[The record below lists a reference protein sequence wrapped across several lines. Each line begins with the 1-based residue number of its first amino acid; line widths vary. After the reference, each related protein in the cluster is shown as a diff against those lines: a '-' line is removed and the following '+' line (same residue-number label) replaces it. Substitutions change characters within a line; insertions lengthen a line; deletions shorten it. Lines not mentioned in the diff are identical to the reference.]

1 MQTISDYLGRSG
13 VKSAVIHKTAVDSFG
28 EAETEAVIQ
37 LQDQRI
43 ESIRLF
49 KMPSAACG
57 ATGEALRF
65 QYKLRWEKEIRG
77 EILPRLR
84 AQTKTIKVG
93 KVLGLFGGRLKEVIW
108 TGKDLAEK
116 LNRDPQ
122 ISQVLLKCTEIWGEM
137 EITTEPV
144 SSSEVLIYGP
154 WFTNPNTI
162 TSLYSPGRNYDE
174 QNCVFSYQ
182 VIDKIAGRI
191 HEIL

>member
-49 KMPSAACG
+49 KMPSASCG
-57 ATGEALRF
+57 TTGEALRF
-65 QYKLRWEKEIRG
+65 QYKLRWEKEIPG